1 MLIIMRSKSTGRYVT
16 SYVSNGGIYFRYNSD
31 NPDKAKRFTPKQ
43 LEYWEAH
50 GKLRGAMLNLE
61 RIHVDK

>member
-1 MLIIMRSKSTGRYVT
+1 MLIIMRSKSTGFYVT
-16 SYVSNGGIYFRYNSD
+16 SYVSNGGICFRYNSD

-43 LEYWEAH
+43 IEYWEKH
-50 GKLRGAMLNLE
+50 GKLVGAHLDLE